1 MKGKDFFS
9 KLKTQAKIEKN
20 EDLDKFIEAFPDTEI
35 PDVVVALIEENF
47 LTRDRAMVDKTI
59 YGKVKAET
67 YNAVDVNIEKMLSKL
82 PISGEETAK
91 ILEEK
96 DTHRRLGLIESAVL
110 SKVEALKKAAPAD
123 TAALEE
129 AKKMAKEETERAQAI
144 KVAAEAK
151 EKQLTEAHQKEL
163 KKYRIETALHAKLS
177 QIELAKEFTENPK
190 AKTGIMNLILS
201 EIQKNELDFDDKGE
215 IVVQETVNGVAK
227 PKYFP
232 NSNDLVTV
240 DKLLETE
247 TAPYLKRSNG
257 GEKGKEKTT
266 ERKVVELGAEPTLAQ
281 LRAAKAL
288 A

>member
-1 MKGKDFFS
+1 MKGKDFFQ
-9 KLKTQAKIEKN
+9 KLGTQAKIDKN
-20 EDLDKFIEAFPDTEI
+20 EDLVKFIETFPDAEI
-35 PDVVVALIEENF
+35 PDTVVALIDENF
-47 LTRDRAMVDKTI
+47 LTRDRAMVDKVI

-67 YNAVDVNIEKMLSKL
+67 YNAVDVNIEKMIAKL
-82 PISGEETAK
+82 PISQEDSIK

-96 DTHRRLGLIESAVL
+96 DTHRRLALIESAML
-110 SKVEALKKAAPAD
+110 AKVEVLKKAAPAD
-123 TAALEE
+123 AAALEE

-144 KVAAEAK
+144 KLAAENREK
-151 EKQLTEAHQKEL
+151 ELAEAHKKEL
-163 KKYRIETALHAKLS
+163 KKYRLETALHAKLS

-247 TAPYLKRSNG
+247 TAPYLKRNNG
-257 GEKGKEKTT
+257 GEKGKEKTI
-266 ERKVVELGAEPTLAQ
+266 ERKVEIPKQDQTLAQ
-281 LRAAKAL
+281 IRAAKAL